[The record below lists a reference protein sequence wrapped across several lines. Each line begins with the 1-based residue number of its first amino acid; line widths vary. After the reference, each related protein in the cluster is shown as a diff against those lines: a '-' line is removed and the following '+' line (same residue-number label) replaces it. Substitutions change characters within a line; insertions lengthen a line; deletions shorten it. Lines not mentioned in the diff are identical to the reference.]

1 MSYILEALKKAE
13 AERKSGVAQGIQIL
27 PPISSTYRGQPAWRR
42 PLPWAALAALAI
54 ALASAAWFAVTR
66 NAKEA
71 AAPAPAPAPVQV
83 QPAPRV
89 APPAPPVQAEPAPA
103 PKPKEKIVKKPA
115 EAKPQPVE
123 EPKTAKTQPA
133 EAPVPILQELP
144 EQVQR
149 EIPPLAVG
157 GYIYSSSKTDR
168 SVLINQRL
176 LHEGEEVA
184 PGLVLEKMLPNGM
197 VLNYRGYR
205 YRTGY

>member
-13 AERKSGVAQGIQIL
+13 AERKGGVAQGIQIL
-27 PPISSTYRGQPAWRR
+27 PPISSTYRDRPAWRR

-66 NAKEA
+66 SAKET
-71 AAPAPAPAPVQV
+71 AAPAPVRA
-83 QPAPRV
+83 QPAP
-89 APPAPPVQAEPAPA
+89 PPVAPPVQAQAAPA

-115 EAKPQPVE
+115 EVKPQPAE
-123 EPKTAKTQPA
+123 EPKIAKTQPA
-133 EAPVPILQELP
+133 EQPVPLLQELP

-157 GYIYSSSKTDR
+157 GYIYSGSKADR